1 MNIVFKVPRSK
12 FIAPP
17 ATMSLEM
24 GRNMSAKSEVQM
36 VQDLQSC
43 IFKNT
48 IIKMELFLLRSLLFG
63 ILDSKVLTVVKQLWV
78 FENIFTFLKRAEFK
92 FFLKN

>member
-43 IFKNT
+43 IF
-48 IIKMELFLLRSLLFG
+48 
-63 ILDSKVLTVVKQLWV
+63 
-78 FENIFTFLKRAEFK
+78 
-92 FFLKN
+92 